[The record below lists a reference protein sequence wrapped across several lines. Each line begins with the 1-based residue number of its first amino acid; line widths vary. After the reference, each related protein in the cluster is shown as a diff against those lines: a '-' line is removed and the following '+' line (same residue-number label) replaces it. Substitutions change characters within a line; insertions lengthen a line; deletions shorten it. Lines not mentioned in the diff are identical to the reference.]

1 MLELAGSSLEQ
12 VVKYN
17 VYLRDMRDFATMN
30 EAYVEFLP
38 KPMPART
45 CLQCTLPGGSGTVI
59 EIECIAQSGMQ
70 AKL

>member
-1 MLELAGSSLEQ
+1 MLELAGSSLEN

-17 VYLRDMRDFATMN
+17 VYLRDMRDFAAMN
-30 EAYVEFLP
+30 EAYVQFLP

-45 CLQCTLPGGSGTVI
+45 CLQVILPGGSETVI
-59 EIECIAQSGMQ
+59 EIECIAQHPMQ